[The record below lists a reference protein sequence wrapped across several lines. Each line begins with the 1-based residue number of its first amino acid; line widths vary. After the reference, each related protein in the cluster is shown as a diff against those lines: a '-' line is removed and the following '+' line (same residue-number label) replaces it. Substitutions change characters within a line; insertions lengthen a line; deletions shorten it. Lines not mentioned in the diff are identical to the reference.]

1 MAAPSCEPPTEPRAE
16 EDVRWLA
23 LLIRQALLLVVA
35 GIEKRYGLRRHS
47 WEERTPVDVT
57 RSAR

>member
-23 LLIRQALLLVVA
+23 LLIRQALLLIVA
-35 GIEKRYGLRRHS
+35 GIERRYGLARRT
-47 WEERTPVDVT
+47 WRERE
-57 RSAR
+57 